1 MTTSWDCLVIGGGFA
16 GLSAATALAE
26 AGARV
31 LVLERRPRLGGRAYS
46 LRDEVTGDTIDN
58 GQHLMMGCYHE
69 TLRFLERIGSR
80 HLVRA
85 FDAPRV
91 DFLAPDGAASLVC
104 PPLPAPLHML
114 VGLLRLN
121 GLTPSDK
128 LGLWR
133 VGWSLLRAKR
143 DYRARYAEAT
153 VADWLRECRQSP
165 RMRERFWDPLVI
177 ATLNEPPER
186 AAAPLLMRVLHQGFG
201 GRFADSRMVV
211 ATVGLSELYVEQARR
226 FIEARGGSVRAQSG
240 VKAIGVERGR
250 FCGVTLADGET
261 ISATACISAAP
272 PQDVAKYAGALAPA
286 AAQLH
291 SSPIVSVN
299 LWFDRPLFEAPFVG
313 LIGTT
318 MQWAFDKRALTTPA
332 SDLHHLALVVS
343 AARDIVHM
351 SAKDLIDL
359 ALDDLRRVTSKV
371 NSARLAHARVIKER
385 QATFSATPAAER
397 LRPAHRTAIRG
408 FYLAGDWTDT
418 GLPATIE
425 SAVVSGHAC
434 AARVW
439 QDLQAMARRPLD
451 GGASSALSAPGSAKG
466 APRDWR

>member
-1 MTTSWDCLVIGGGFA
+1 MTKPWDCIVIGGGFA

-26 AGARV
+26 QGARV
-31 LVLERRPRLGGRAYS
+31 LALERRPRLGGRAYS
-46 LRDEVTGDTIDN
+46 LRDETTGDAVDN
-58 GQHLMMGCYHE
+58 GQHLMMGCYRE

-80 HLVRA
+80 HLARA

-91 DFLAPDGAASLVC
+91 DFLSPDGAASFVC
-104 PPLPAPLHML
+104 PPLPAPFHML
-114 VGLLRLN
+114 AGLLRL
-121 GLTPSDK
+121 GSLSLGDK
-128 LGLWR
+128 LGTLR
-133 VGWSLLRAKR
+133 VGWSLRRAKR

-186 AAAPLLMRVLHQGFG
+186 AAATLLMRVLHQGFG
-201 GRFADSRMVV
+201 GSFDDSKMVV
-211 ATVGLSELYVEQARR
+211 STVGLSELYVEQARR
-226 FIEARGGSVRAQSG
+226 FLEARGGAVRLQSS
-240 VKAIGVERGR
+240 VKALQVERGR
-250 FCGVTLADGET
+250 FRGVALTNGE
-261 ISATACISAAP
+261 SVAAEACISSAP
-272 PQDVAKYAGALAPA
+272 PQDVAKYAGALAPTA
-286 AAQLH
+286 AHLT

-299 LWFDRPLFEAPFVG
+299 LWFDRPIFDAPFVG

-318 MQWAFDKRALTTPA
+318 MQWAFDKRAFTTPT
-332 SDLHHLALVVS
+332 SGLRHLALVVS
-343 AARDIVHM
+343 AARQIAHLP
-351 SAKDLIDL
+351 AKDLVSL

-385 QATFSATPAAER
+385 QATFSATPAAEK
-397 LRPAHRTAIRG
+397 LRPQHETSVEG

-434 AARVW
+434 AARV
-439 QDLQAMARRPLD
+439 LEYLRAPKTAAARV
-451 GGASSALSAPGSAKG
+451 AV
-466 APRDWR
+466 